1 MLDLLIKLILFDS
14 LTTVAI
20 ISENIKKIR
29 AKFGFTKDDLA
40 KIDSG
45 VVNKLGDTLVHTHTL
60 GVQS

>member
-1 MLDLLIKLILFDS
+1 M
-14 LTTVAI
+14 AI